1 MNMMNPRL
9 GAVALV
15 STLLVAPACM
25 DTPTAAQQP
34 SVPTASAAPDQ
45 VVAEVDGRKITLKD
59 VDDKWAELDAA
70 GKNKVTQELYQNR
83 RNMID
88 QILGEAVTAKAAKA
102 AGLSVDAYVERE
114 AAKLVKPVTE
124 ADVLEFYNQNKDR
137 ANGRTLEQLRK
148 PVTDFLTGQR
158 KQQAKATVVGTL
170 VENEASI
177 KVMLDPP
184 RYTVDVASNDPVL
197 GESTAPITLV
207 EFSDYQ

>member
-1 MNMMNPRL
+1 MVNSRL
-9 GAVALV
+9 GAAALGL
-15 STLLVAPACM
+15 TLLVAPACV
-25 DTPTAAQQP
+25 DTPTAAQQA

-59 VDDKWAELDAA
+59 VDDKWAEFDAA

-114 AAKLVKPVTE
+114 SAKLVKPVTE

-148 PVTDFLTGQR
+148 PVTDFLQGQR
-158 KQQAKATVVGTL
+158 KQQAKAMVVGTL
-170 VENEASI
+170 VEKEASI
-177 KVMLDPP
+177 KVMLEPP